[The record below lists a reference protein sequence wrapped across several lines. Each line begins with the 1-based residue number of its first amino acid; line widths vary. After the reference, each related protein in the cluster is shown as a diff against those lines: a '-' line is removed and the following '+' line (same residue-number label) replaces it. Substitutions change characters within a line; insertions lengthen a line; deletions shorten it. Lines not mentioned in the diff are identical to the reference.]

1 MKEIYE
7 KLVSLSDEGYKKFHS
22 ALIPDI
28 PPERIIGV
36 RVPLLR
42 SMAKEISVTPEA
54 EAFLSELPHEY
65 YEENN
70 LHAFLLERIKNYDL
84 LIAELERF
92 LPYIDNWA
100 TCDGLRPKAL
110 GRYPHKT
117 AEKALGWM
125 KSDHTY
131 TVRYGIGTLMNFFL
145 GEYYAPEYPEAVVAV
160 KSNEYYINMM
170 RAWYF
175 ATALIGH
182 YDELPHH
189 PREEGTSENTSKV
202 NIKMPPFSGGIFD
215 KSGGLFCYIHHSK
228 AHGEL
233 YCELI

>member
-7 KLVSLSDEGYKKFHS
+7 KLLSLSDAGYKKFHS

-42 SMAKEISVTPEA
+42 AMAKEISGTPEE

-70 LHAFLLERIKNYDL
+70 LHAFLLERIKDYDL
-84 LIAELERF
+84 LISEIERF

-110 GRYPHKT
+110 GRYPQKT
-117 AEKALGWM
+117 AEKVLGWM
-125 KSDHTY
+125 KSGHTY

-145 GEYYAPEYPEAVVAV
+145 GENYAPEYPEAVIAV
-160 KSNEYYINMM
+160 KSDEYYINMM

-175 ATALIGH
+175 STALIGH
-182 YDELPHH
+182 YDDIVKIIETGRLDTFTHNK
-189 PREEGTSENTSKV
+189 T
-202 NIKMPPFSGGIFD
+202 I
-215 KSGGLFCYIHHSK
+215 SK
-228 AHGEL
+228 ARESYRITPEKKEYL
-233 YCELI
+233 KTLRK

>member
-22 ALIPDI
+22 VLIPDI

-42 SMAKEISVTPEA
+42 SVAKEISDTPEA

-70 LHAFLLERIKNYDL
+70 LHAFLLERIKDYDL
-84 LIAELERF
+84 LISEIERF

-110 GRYPHKT
+110 GGYPQKT

-125 KSDHTY
+125 KSGHTY

-145 GEYYAPEYPEAVVAV
+145 GENYAPEYPEAVIAV
-160 KSNEYYINMM
+160 KSDEYYINMM
-170 RAWYF
+170 RAWYI
-175 ATALIGH
+175 ATALAKQ
-182 YDELPHH
+182 YDCAVEYIRNRELDNWTHNKAIQKAVESN
-189 PREEGTSENTSKV
+189 RISTGTKLYL
-202 NIKMPPFSGGIFD
+202 
-215 KSGGLFCYIHHSK
+215 KSLK
-228 AHGEL
+228 A
-233 YCELI
+233 